1 MVCFR
6 GLMPL
11 MRCKSMGHRV
21 VEMGMY
27 WQACDCEEWI
37 QISLQGVREKGKG
50 DRRGVV
56 GGLFHVSAW
65 RGLVSGS
72 DGKERDHHEVND
84 TRSTTEYARFHG

>member
-1 MVCFR
+1 VFQGADAADEIQKHRPSRFSRWTCIGR
-6 GLMPL
+6 HVIVDSGYWCP
-11 MRCKSMGHRV
+11 STIMGKR
-21 VEMGMY
+21 
-27 WQACDCEEWI
+27 
-37 QISLQGVREKGKG
+37 REKG